1 MSAQLATLSGNGTR
15 LRQGLGALARARW
28 LSETAV
34 WLTRGLAAGL
44 LAAVVVLLAARFV
57 NVPPWLPLAATP
69 AGLLSGAV
77 VAATRPR
84 SLRRTALLADRRLDF
99 RERLTTAWEIH
110 QRGLDSPLAAAQLA
124 DTTAR
129 LRGVRPFRA
138 FPVRLPRNESVAA
151 VVLLVLVM
159 ALWVAPNPH
168 RLDQQRQLAER
179 SLIAQ
184 QAQAVGQLAQQI
196 QTTAGSQPSP
206 EQASTIQALKQL
218 QAQLQDSKVTTAD
231 ALSELAAAEDRLR
244 AQDGSAAGAAKDGLD
259 KAAAALAAGQGG
271 DSPANGLGQ
280 SIGQGQYAQAASQLQ
295 QLAKDAP
302 QMTQAQRDALQSTLN
317 GAGAAAAKSD
327 PALGQA
333 LQQAANSLGSATKP
347 GDPAA
352 EQQAFNQAASALQQA
367 GQAVTG
373 DNQAQQAVSQVQAS
387 EAALSAAQQVAAG
400 QNATGQAST
409 PGDQAQ
415 QVSNLGNPAVGQQ
428 AAGSQSGTPSDSATA
443 GQPSD
448 GSPPGSQTGAAGDS
462 SGQAAGTDAAAG
474 QGQQAGQ
481 ATGQSGQGANG
492 QNGDGSGQG
501 QAGGHGSGGGPGSQV
516 YAPQPVNGHT
526 EQLPN
531 SATDPGQQVAANGS
545 QAPQN
550 NQSLVPYNQVIGS
563 YQQQAAQAMD
573 QSQVPLDKKN
583 LVRDYFSALASGK

>member
-1 MSAQLATLSGNGTR
+1 MSAQLATLSGNGAR

-28 LSETAV
+28 LSEMAV

-44 LAAVVVLLAARFV
+44 LGAVVVLLAARFV
-57 NVPPWLPLAATP
+57 NVPPWLPIAAIL
-69 AGLLSGAV
+69 AGLLVGAI
-77 VAATRPR
+77 VAATRPQ

-138 FPVRLPRNESVAA
+138 FPVRLPRTESGAA
-151 VVLLVLVM
+151 VVLLVLAV
-159 ALWVAPNPH
+159 ALWLAPNPH

-206 EQASTIQALKQL
+206 EQANTIQALKQL
-218 QAQLQDSKVTTAD
+218 QAQMQDSKVTTAD

-244 AQDGSAAGAAKDGLD
+244 AQDGSAAGAAKDSLD

-271 DSPANGLGQ
+271 DSPTNGLGQ

-333 LQQAANSLGSATKP
+333 LQQAANSLGSAAQP
-347 GDPAA
+347 GNPAS

-387 EAALSAAQQVAAG
+387 EAALSAAQQAAG

-415 QVSNLGNPAVGQQ
+415 QVSSLGNPTAGQQ
-428 AAGSQSGTPSDSATA
+428 ATGSQLGTPSDSSTA

-448 GSPPGSQTGAAGDS
+448 GSASGSQAGASGDS
-462 SGQAAGTDAAAG
+462 SGQAAGTEAAG

-481 ATGQSGQGANG
+481 AAGQSGQGANG

-550 NQSLVPYNQVIGS
+550 NQSLVPYNQVIGN

>member
-1 MSAQLATLSGNGTR
+1 MSAQLATLSGNGAR

-28 LSETAV
+28 LSEMAV

-44 LAAVVVLLAARFV
+44 LGAVVVLLAYRFV
-57 NVPPWLPLAATP
+57 NVPPWLPIAAILA
-69 AGLLSGAV
+69 GVLVGAI
-77 VAATRPR
+77 VAATRPQ

-138 FPVRLPRNESVAA
+138 FPVRLPRTESGAA
-151 VVLLVLVM
+151 VVLLVLAV
-159 ALWVAPNPH
+159 ALWLAPNPH

-206 EQASTIQALKQL
+206 EQANTIQALKQL
-218 QAQLQDSKVTTAD
+218 QAQMQDSKVTTAD

-244 AQDGSAAGAAKDGLD
+244 AQDGSAAGAAKDSLD

-271 DSPANGLGQ
+271 DTPTNGLGQ

-333 LQQAANSLGSATKP
+333 LQQAANSLGSAAQP
-347 GDPAA
+347 GNPAS

-387 EAALSAAQQVAAG
+387 EAALSAAQQAAG

-415 QVSNLGNPAVGQQ
+415 QVSSLGNPTAGQQ
-428 AAGSQSGTPSDSATA
+428 ATGSQLGTPSDSSTA

-448 GSPPGSQTGAAGDS
+448 GSASGSQAGASGDS
-462 SGQAAGTDAAAG
+462 SGQAAGTEAAG

-481 ATGQSGQGANG
+481 AAGQSGQGANG

-550 NQSLVPYNQVIGS
+550 NQSLVPYNQVIGN

>member
-1 MSAQLATLSGNGTR
+1 MSAQLATLSGNGAR

-28 LSETAV
+28 LSEMAV

-44 LAAVVVLLAARFV
+44 LGAVAVLLAARFV
-57 NVPPWLPLAATP
+57 NVPPWLPIAAIL
-69 AGLLSGAV
+69 AGLLVGAI
-77 VAATRPR
+77 VAATRPQ

-138 FPVRLPRNESVAA
+138 FPVRLPRTESGAA
-151 VVLLVLVM
+151 VVLLVLAV
-159 ALWVAPNPH
+159 ALWLAPNPH

-206 EQASTIQALKQL
+206 EQANTIQALKQL
-218 QAQLQDSKVTTAD
+218 QAQMQDSKVTTAD

-244 AQDGSAAGAAKDGLD
+244 AQDGSAAGAAKDSLD

-271 DSPANGLGQ
+271 DSPTNGLGQ

-317 GAGAAAAKSD
+317 GAGAAAKSD

-333 LQQAANSLGSATKP
+333 LQQAANSLGSAAQP
-347 GDPAA
+347 GNPAS

-387 EAALSAAQQVAAG
+387 EAALSAAQQAAG

-415 QVSNLGNPAVGQQ
+415 QVSSLGNPTAGQQ
-428 AAGSQSGTPSDSATA
+428 ATGSQLGTPSDSSTA

-448 GSPPGSQTGAAGDS
+448 GSASGSQAGASGDS
-462 SGQAAGTDAAAG
+462 SGQAAGTEAAG

-481 ATGQSGQGANG
+481 AAGQSGQGANG

-550 NQSLVPYNQVIGS
+550 NQSLVPYNQVIGN